1 MRYILNAGKAVTPR
15 GILPG
20 ASIILSGEKI
30 AEVRSRP
37 TTAQGDAQV
46 ISLDK
51 YTVLPGLIDLHIH
64 GVNGH
69 DTMDASF
76 EALNG
81 MSNYLARQGVTSFLA
96 ATVTAGMDKI
106 LGAVENIANC
116 RQQGLHGARLLGAYI
131 EGPYL
136 NPENSGAHCKD
147 CLRELDSL
155 EIEAIL
161 AKAGGNVRVFALAPE
176 KENAIP
182 VIQGLTGRGI
192 KVALGHS
199 SATYGETNRAIE
211 TGASIAV
218 HTFNGMG
225 GLHHREP
232 GIVGAVLNSG
242 KIMAELI
249 ADGVHVAFPVI
260 EILLKCKDKEDI
272 ILITDCMRAG
282 GLGDGEYELGELKV
296 RVKDGIARTKEG
308 SLAGSTLRLIDG
320 VKNLVQKVNV
330 PLADAVHMASLNPA
344 RALGQSGRLGSIA
357 EGKQADLIAIDDEF
371 NVVFTMVGGKIVCLE
386 QKEF

>member
-1 MRYILNAGKAVTPR
+1 MHYILNTGKAVTPQ

-20 ASIILSGEKI
+20 ASVLVAGENI
-30 AEVRSRP
+30 AAVS
-37 TTAQGDAQV
+37 TQQNASSSAQV
-46 ISLDK
+46 ISLEK
-51 YTVLPGLIDLHIH
+51 YTLLPGLIELHIH
-64 GVNGH
+64 GVCGH
-69 DTMDASF
+69 DTMDASR

-81 MSNYLARQGVTSFLA
+81 MSQYLARQGVTSFLA

-106 LGAVENIANC
+106 LAAAENVANC
-116 RQQGLHGARLLGAYI
+116 REQGLQGARLLGAYI

-136 NPENSGAHCKD
+136 NPKNSGAHSKD
-147 CLRELDSL
+147 CLRELDSQ

-161 AKAGGNVRVFALAPE
+161 DKARGNVKVFALAPE
-176 KENAIP
+176 LEDAIP
-182 VIQGLTGRGI
+182 VIQRLTSQGL

-199 SATYGETNRAIE
+199 SATYSETNRAIE
-211 TGASIAV
+211 NGASIAV
-218 HTFNGMG
+218 HTFNGMS

-232 GIVGAVLNSG
+232 GIIGAVLNSG

-249 ADGVHVAFPVI
+249 ADGVHVAYPVI
-260 EILLKCKDKEDI
+260 EILLKCKDKKDI

-296 RVKDGIARTKEG
+296 RVKGGIARTKDG

-330 PLADAVHMASLNPA
+330 PLADAVNMASLNPA
-344 RALGQSGRLGSIA
+344 RALGMDNNMCSIE
-357 EGKQADLIAIDDEF
+357 EGKQADLIAIDNDF
-371 NVVFTMVGGKIVCLE
+371 NVVFTMIAGKIIF
-386 QKEF
+386 QG